1 MARKSKKTNENNHKG
16 AAAENVMGLRAEV
29 LEQPITETLETNYM
43 PYAMSVIVSR
53 AIPEIDGFKP
63 SHRKLLYTMY
73 KMGLLNGVRTKSAN
87 IVGQT
92 MRLNPHG
99 DAAIYE
105 TMVRLAK
112 GCEALNTPFVDSK
125 GSFGKVYSRD
135 MSYAAS
141 RYTEAKLA
149 TICAEIFA
157 DIDKDTVDFVDNY
170 DGTMKEPVLLPTM
183 FPNVLVSANTGI
195 AVGMA
200 SQICG
205 FNLTEVCETAI
216 NYIRDPECDLMATLP
231 APDFPTGG
239 EIVMDTAVMREIYRT
254 GRGSFKVRARWRY
267 DTKQNVIE
275 IYEIPYTATVES
287 IMDKVAEL
295 VKAGKAKEIAD
306 MRDETD
312 LGGLKLAIDLKR
324 GADPDKLMAKLFKAT
339 PLMDSF
345 ACNFNILIAG
355 TPRVMGV
362 GEILG
367 EWTSWRTEC
376 VKRRIYFDLK
386 RKKEKLHL
394 LKGLGRILLDID
406 KAIAIIRNTERESDV
421 VPNLMEGFGIDKVQA
436 EYVAEIRLRN
446 INREYI
452 LKRTSETEALEKDIA
467 DLEAT
472 LGSKRRIQGIIIDE
486 LKRIIKQYPSP
497 RRTGIV
503 FADELPEEPEDDG
516 AEDYPVNV
524 FVSREGYL
532 KKITPQSLRMSSEQK
547 YKEGDGPAVQ
557 FEGTNRG
564 EILVFTDRQQV
575 YKARLSDF
583 EDTKASQLGTFL
595 ASKLGMDQGETVR
608 AVLSAGDYSTEV
620 LLCFANGKVARLPL
634 AAYETKTNRK
644 KLVNAYSD
652 KSPLVKVLPLGGDIE
667 CAAFSTEGRALI
679 FSTALLA
686 PKTSRST
693 QGVGVM
699 TLKPRYSL
707 ADVVPLSETGIKNL
721 ARYRVRSLPAAG
733 ALLKEEDRGEE
744 QMSLL

>member
-267 DTKQNVIE
+267 DAKQNVIE

-406 KAIAIIRNTERESDV
+406 KAIAIIRNTERENDV

-564 EILVFTDRQQV
+564 EVLVFTDRQQV

-608 AVLSAGDYSTEV
+608 AVLSAGDYSTEA

-652 KSPLVKVLPLGGDIE
+652 KSPLVKVLPLRGDIE